1 MRRRR
6 SFLGLD
12 SKEGHTEGVSKVDAE
27 IEYDMKEG
35 IKRQAQNAA
44 YKLSKHEGF

>member
-12 SKEGHTEGVSKVDAE
+12 SKEGHIERVPKVDAE
-27 IEYDMKEG
+27 IKYDMKER
-35 IKRQAQNAA
+35 IRRQAQNAA
-44 YKLSKHEGF
+44 YKLGKHEGF